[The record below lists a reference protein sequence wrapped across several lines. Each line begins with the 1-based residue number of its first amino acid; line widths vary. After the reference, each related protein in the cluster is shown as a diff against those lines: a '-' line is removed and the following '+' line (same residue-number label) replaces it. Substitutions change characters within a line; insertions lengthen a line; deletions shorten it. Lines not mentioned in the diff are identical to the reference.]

1 MTDAQ
6 KSVLEALKAR
16 DTTTLAELVE
26 ITGKSKSNVSNL
38 LNKLIQMNLA
48 TKEAYGIYRIKDY
61 NPQSPLHT
69 DAPREPDNEPRE
81 PNNEPREPNNEPREP
96 NNEPRELIEHLQ
108 QEIEYM
114 KSRVEFLEK
123 ALDQSQQLQA
133 FSQKTIESQRLQ
145 LEESQQPKPLI
156 ARLKAVFVTD

>member
-81 PNNEPREPNNEPREP
+81 PNNEPREPNNEPRE
-96 NNEPRELIEHLQ
+96 LIEHLQ

-156 ARLKAVFVTD
+156 ARLKAVFVTE

>member
-81 PNNEPREPNNEPREP
+81 
-96 NNEPRELIEHLQ
+96 LIEHLQ

-156 ARLKAVFVTD
+156 ARLKAVFVTE

>member
-61 NPQSPLHT
+61 NPQSSLHT
-69 DAPREPDNEPRE
+69 DAS
-81 PNNEPREPNNEPREP
+81 REPNNEPREP

>member
-61 NPQSPLHT
+61 NPQSPLRT
-69 DAPREPDNEPRE
+69 DAPREPD
-81 PNNEPREPNNEPREP
+81 
-96 NNEPRELIEHLQ
+96 NEPRELIEHLQ

-156 ARLKAVFVTD
+156 ARLKAVFVTE

>member
-6 KSVLEALKAR
+6 KSVLEALKSR

-48 TKEAYGIYRIKDY
+48 TREAYGIYKIKDY
-61 NPQSPLHT
+61 NPQGSLHM
-69 DAPREPDNEPRE
+69 DPPREPDNEPRE
-81 PNNEPREPNNEPREP
+81 PDNEPREPD
-96 NNEPRELIEHLQ
+96 NEPRELIEHLQ
-108 QEIEYM
+108 QEMEYM

-145 LEESQQPKPLI
+145 LEESQRPKPLM
-156 ARLKAVFVTD
+156 ARLKAVFVAE

>member
-81 PNNEPREPNNEPREP
+81 PNNEPRE
-96 NNEPRELIEHLQ
+96 LIEHLQ

-156 ARLKAVFVTD
+156 ARLKAVFVTE

>member
-6 KSVLEALKAR
+6 KSVLEALKSR

-48 TKEAYGIYRIKDY
+48 TKEAYGIYKIKDY
-61 NPQSPLHT
+61 NPQGSLHMPPLREP
-69 DAPREPDNEPRE
+69 DSEPREPD
-81 PNNEPREPNNEPREP
+81 
-96 NNEPRELIEHLQ
+96 NEPRELIEHLQ
-108 QEIEYM
+108 QEMEYM

-145 LEESQQPKPLI
+145 LEESQRPKPLM
-156 ARLKAVFVTD
+156 ARLKAVFVAE

>member
-6 KSVLEALKAR
+6 KSVLEALKSR

-48 TKEAYGIYRIKDY
+48 TKEAYGIYKIKDY
-61 NPQSPLHT
+61 NPQGSLHM
-69 DAPREPDNEPRE
+69 DPPREPD
-81 PNNEPREPNNEPREP
+81 
-96 NNEPRELIEHLQ
+96 NEPRELIEHLQ
-108 QEIEYM
+108 QEMEYM

-145 LEESQQPKPLI
+145 LEESQRPKPLM
-156 ARLKAVFVTD
+156 ARLKAVFVAE

>member
-6 KSVLEALKAR
+6 KSVLEALKSR

-48 TKEAYGIYRIKDY
+48 TKEAYGIYKIKDY
-61 NPQSPLHT
+61 NPQGSLHT
-69 DAPREPDNEPRE
+69 DEPREPD
-81 PNNEPREPNNEPREP
+81 
-96 NNEPRELIEHLQ
+96 NEPRELIEHLQ
-108 QEIEYM
+108 QEMEYM

-145 LEESQQPKPLI
+145 LDESQRPKPLM
-156 ARLKAVFVTD
+156 ARLKAVFVAE